1 MAKAKRVARLP
12 WIDCRLFEDLSE
24 SYLARTVAPQVGV
37 AMEAHYFGCDKC
49 SDMLLTLRAL
59 QVALQER
66 REAIRQEPWAAR
78 SALPAGL
85 RSAVSRAYSTVGRI
99 RRRR

>member
-1 MAKAKRVARLP
+1 
-12 WIDCRLFEDLSE
+12 
-24 SYLARTVAPQVGV
+24 
-37 AMEAHYFGCDKC
+37 
-49 SDMLLTLRAL
+49 MLLTLRAL

-78 SALPAGL
+78 PALPAGL

-99 RRRR
+99 TRRR

>member
-1 MAKAKRVARLP
+1 MAKGKRAPRRP

-24 SYLARTVAPQVGV
+24 GYLARATSPEVA
-37 AMEAHYFGCDKC
+37 ASMEAHYFGCDRC
-49 SDMLLTLRAL
+49 ADALLTLRAL

-78 SALPAGL
+78 PAVPAGL
-85 RSAVSRAYSTVGRI
+85 RSAVSRAYSTVGRFT
-99 RRRR
+99 RRR